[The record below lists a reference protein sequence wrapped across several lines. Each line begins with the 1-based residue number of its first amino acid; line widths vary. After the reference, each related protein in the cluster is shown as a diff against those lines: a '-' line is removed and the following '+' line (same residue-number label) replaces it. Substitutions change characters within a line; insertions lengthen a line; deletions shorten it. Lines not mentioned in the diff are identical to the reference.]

1 MFKASV
7 VARFPP
13 PSSSK
18 EPNLAVQGSTSLL
31 CSATSSQPMA
41 PDQTAAKLH
50 TLPSAQPE
58 ILQESPSLHQS
69 VVPVTASPASSHPPP
84 LLAREPP
91 SAQVH
96 KPSAPRPSSPA
107 SSLQSSPAGLLPN
120 NSPWSP
126 PPLRHK
132 SAHTRVP
139 KHSALQSSS
148 PALSP
153 QSSPAVSLNNSS
165 WSPPP
170 LRHRHRDTHVAR
182 HLFRESSAFNLP
194 PELWLFLQNL
204 DRRLERLTNNV
215 DEMKAIILSGHSA
228 AAPVPHH
235 NTSAH
240 LPVQTQHSLSA
251 STCNSYQMLEPQTS
265 PIPHEQDPVL
275 QQLPA
280 TPVLANG
287 IPYERLM
294 VIRSEASS
302 IMNFAVRILRE
313 ICPAQELVGKNI
325 SGARG
330 KQAVDPSKV
339 EQIRELIKKYYPA
352 PPGESE
358 RNWRECRK
366 AMDSFLRKLPR

>member
-1 MFKASV
+1 
-7 VARFPP
+7 
-13 PSSSK
+13 
-18 EPNLAVQGSTSLL
+18 
-31 CSATSSQPMA
+31 MA
-41 PDQTAAKLH
+41 PEQPAAELH
-50 TLPSAQPE
+50 MLPSAQPE
-58 ILQESPSLHQS
+58 ILQESPSLHQGAA

-84 LLAREPP
+84 LLVPEPS
-91 SAQVH
+91 SATQVTHMPAHTQVH

-107 SSLQSSPAGLLPN
+107 SSLQSSPAVSLPS

-132 SAHTRVP
+132 SAHTWGQKRT
-139 KHSALQSSS
+139 ALQPSS
-148 PALSP
+148 PASSL

-170 LRHRHRDTHVAR
+170 LRHRHRDSHVAH

-194 PELWLFLQNL
+194 LELWLFLQNL

-215 DEMKAIILSGHSA
+215 DEIKSNLVSDPHSHSA
-228 AAPVPHH
+228 AALAPHH

-240 LPVQTQHSLSA
+240 LPVQTQHSLTA
-251 STCNSYQMLEPQTS
+251 STCNSYQIPEPQTS
-265 PIPHEQDPVL
+265 PITHEQDSVL
-275 QQLPA
+275 KQFPA

-352 PPGESE
+352 PPSETE

-366 AMDSFLRKLPR
+366 AMDSFLRKLPK

>member
-1 MFKASV
+1 M
-7 VARFPP
+7 
-13 PSSSK
+13 
-18 EPNLAVQGSTSLL
+18 QGTPSLL
-31 CSATSSQPMA
+31 CSATSSQPRA

-50 TLPSAQPE
+50 SLPSAQPE

-69 VVPVTASPASSHPPP
+69 VVPVIASPASSHPP
-84 LLAREPP
+84 LLATEPP

-96 KPSAPRPSSPA
+96 EPSASRPSSPA
-107 SSLQSSPAGLLPN
+107 FSLQSSPAVSLPN

-139 KHSALQSSS
+139 KHSALQPNS
-148 PALSP
+148 PALSL
-153 QSSPAVSLNNSS
+153 QSSPAVSLINLS

-215 DEMKAIILSGHSA
+215 DEMKSILVSGLNSHSA
-228 AAPVPHH
+228 TASVPHH

-240 LPVQTQHSLSA
+240 LPVQTQHLLAA
-251 STCNSYQMLEPQTS
+251 STRNSYQMPEPQTS
-265 PIPHEQDPVL
+265 PILQEQDPVL

-280 TPVLANG
+280 TPVLAND

-330 KQAVDPSKV
+330 KQAVNPSKV

-352 PPGESE
+352 PPSESE